1 VDLQLSQEMTDISS
15 YHVEGSGWDASDAF
29 FVEKT
34 TLDWSGGDKKEI
46 SLRSTL
52 CEGRVMFVRLLQEFG
67 KAESFPIAY
76 RAASVEAGEIGRIL
90 VSTREAAP
98 PGALQSDRGFVD
110 RITEQSGLALHDLG
124 RDPAELPARR
134 SSLRP

>member
-15 YHVEGSGWDASDAF
+15 YHVEVSGWDASDAF

-52 CEGRVMFVRLLQEFG
+52 CEGRVVFVRLN
-67 KAESFPIAY
+67 S
-76 RAASVEAGEIGRIL
+76 
-90 VSTREAAP
+90 
-98 PGALQSDRGFVD
+98 GALRVLM
-110 RITEQSGLALHDLG
+110 GLLA
-124 RDPAELPARR
+124 
-134 SSLRP
+134 